1 VSPLFVAIDTDRW
14 EDRHMIEALGF
25 AAGTLTTLAFMPQV
39 LKSWKR
45 RSVDDL
51 SLGMLVAFNLGIIL
65 WIAYGVAIAALP
77 IIATNVVTLT
87 LTATLLALKVGHR
100 PA

>member
-1 VSPLFVAIDTDRW
+1 
-14 EDRHMIEALGF
+14 MIEALGF